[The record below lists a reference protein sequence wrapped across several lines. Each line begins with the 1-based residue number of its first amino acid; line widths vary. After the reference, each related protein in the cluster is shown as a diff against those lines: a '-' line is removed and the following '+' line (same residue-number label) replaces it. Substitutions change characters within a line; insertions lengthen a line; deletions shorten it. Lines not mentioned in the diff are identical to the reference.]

1 MIFSKEFIIKWIV
14 LSVSMLIAS
23 LFFRQRIRIIGV
35 VPILVTA
42 LIIAPLNIY
51 YYDIAKAIG
60 IPNKI
65 YYLVIGSVILNAV
78 AIYYSSYIVPDFR
91 IESFSVAVFLAMFMT
106 GINYLLV
113 TYI

>member
-1 MIFSKEFIIKWIV
+1 MFLSKEFIIKWAI
-14 LSVSMLIAS
+14 LSLSMLVAS
-23 LFFRQRIRIIGV
+23 LFFRQRIKIIGI
-35 VPILVTA
+35 VPILITT

-51 YYDIAKAIG
+51 YYDIAKAVG
-60 IPNKI
+60 IPNNI
-65 YYLVIGSVILNAV
+65 FYLIIGSVILNAA

-91 IESFSVAVFLAMFMT
+91 IESFSVAIFLALFMT